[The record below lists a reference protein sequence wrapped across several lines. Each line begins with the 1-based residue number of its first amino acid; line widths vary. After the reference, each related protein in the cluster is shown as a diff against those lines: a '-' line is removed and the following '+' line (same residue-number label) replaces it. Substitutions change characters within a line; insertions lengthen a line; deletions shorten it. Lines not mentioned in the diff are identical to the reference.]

1 MSTECW
7 TSQSS
12 HRDTFF
18 SIHINIIINII
29 ILFIYLFSGGLV
41 FGINAVGRRTGE
53 AVVVLENEEQAI
65 LALQR
70 DRHYMEKRYIEVRIR
85 LIVFITVTQIYCQ
98 NLQSFNYWFS
108 TIYQ

>member
-1 MSTECW
+1 M
-7 TSQSS
+7 
-12 HRDTFF
+12 
-18 SIHINIIINII
+18 
-29 ILFIYLFSGGLV
+29 

-85 LIVFITVTQIYCQ
+85 LIVFITMTQI
-98 NLQSFNYWFS
+98 
-108 TIYQ
+108 